1 LGWRLPSP
9 ALFFACIAWQS
20 YNLSH
25 AQEAIPARAQKGRAM
40 STVLFWFRNDLRL
53 HDQPALQAACADGT
67 RQLVPVFCLPDVN
80 EMSPWGFA
88 RIGVRRLDWLAQAL
102 RDLQDQLARLN
113 CPLLVVQGPASRVLP
128 QLAQA
133 MGADRVVCEEI
144 AAPEE
149 QAEVAAL
156 RAAGLQVQMV
166 WQSSLLD
173 PAGLPWD
180 AAGLPAVF
188 TQFRQAVER
197 AQLAPPAPVPAPSTL
212 PPWPTAFTVP
222 APLPPTAPG
231 IGADVRSSLAG
242 LDGGERGG
250 LAHLTRYLARKLPDT
265 YKQTRNGLTGLD
277 YSSKWSPWLAT
288 GALSARRILAEL
300 RHFEAAHGA
309 SDGSYWLWFE
319 LLWRDY
325 FRFLH
330 LQYGVRLYHAR
341 GIGQLAPPTHHA
353 ENLARWRQGE
363 TGQPLVDAAMRELSA
378 TGYLSNRLRQ
388 VVASYLIYD
397 LYDDWRAGA
406 AWFESQLVDYDV
418 YSNQGNWL
426 YIAGRGSDPRGGR
439 RFNLDKQ
446 TAEHDANGAYRRLW
460 GVESCG

>member
-1 LGWRLPSP
+1 
-9 ALFFACIAWQS
+9 
-20 YNLSH
+20 
-25 AQEAIPARAQKGRAM
+25 M

-67 RQLVPVFCLPDVN
+67 RHLVPVFCLPDVN
-80 EMSPWGFA
+80 EMSAWGFA
-88 RIGVRRLDWLAQAL
+88 RIGAQRLAWLTQAL
-102 RDLQDQLARLN
+102 SDLQEQLARLN
-113 CPLLVVQGPASRVLP
+113 CPLLVVHGPASRALP
-128 QLAQA
+128 QLALA

-156 RAAGLQVQMV
+156 RAAGLHVQTV

-173 PAGLPWD
+173 PAQLPWD

-197 AQLAPPAPVPAPSTL
+197 AQIAPPAPLPAPATL
-212 PPWPTAFTVP
+212 PPWPATFIVP
-222 APLPPTAPG
+222 ALLQAASPPLPCVVVDA
-231 IGADVRSSLAG
+231 RSSLGG

-250 LAHLTRYLARKLPDT
+250 LGHLTRYLACKLPHT

-300 RHFEAAHGA
+300 RQFEATHGA

-330 LQYGVRLYHAR
+330 LQHGVRLYHGR
-341 GIGQLAPPTHHA
+341 GISKLAPPTHDAAHF
-353 ENLARWRQGE
+353 ERWRHGE

-388 VVASYLIYD
+388 VVAGYLVYD
-397 LYDDWRAGA
+397 LGGDWRAGA

-446 TAEHDANGAYRRLW
+446 TAEHDGDGAYRRLW
-460 GVESCG
+460 AA